1 MQRNMQFV
9 TMAYTLRPVPHQ
21 ASFQNIPGYMTIDII
36 QRR

>member
-9 TMAYTLRPVPHQ
+9 TMAYPLRPAPQ
-21 ASFQNIPGYMTIDII
+21 QTSFQKIPGYMTIDII